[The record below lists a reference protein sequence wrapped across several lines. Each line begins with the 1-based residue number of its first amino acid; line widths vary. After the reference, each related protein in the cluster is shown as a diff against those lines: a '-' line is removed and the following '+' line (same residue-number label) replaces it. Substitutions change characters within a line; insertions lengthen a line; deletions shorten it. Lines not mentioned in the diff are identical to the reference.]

1 MLINGK
7 ADEITKD
14 DFMKVAE
21 FAGIKKLKQK
31 NVSNR
36 VKLQFHRRSVWQNP
50 SQILSRLQLR
60 NTVYIPV

>member
-36 VKLQFHRRSVWQNP
+36 VKLQFHRRLVS
-50 SQILSRLQLR
+50 
-60 NTVYIPV
+60 